1 MKDSRSLACR
11 CGTVR
16 LAVHGAPILA
26 AECHCTSCR
35 TAAERLAALPG
46 APQVRAENGGV
57 PYVFFRKDRV
67 EFGAGTEHL
76 REFRLTPASKTRRVV
91 AACCGTPVF
100 TEFESGHWLSL
111 FAVLW
116 PEAVRPSPEIR
127 TMTGDRPPGVPLDD
141 RIPNAR
147 RHTAAFMLKLLG
159 AWVAMG
165 FRVPKVAVPGGR
177 LEA

>member
-1 MKDSRSLACR
+1 MTDSRTLACR

-16 LAVHGAPILA
+16 LAVRGAPILA

-35 TAAERLAALPG
+35 TAAERLAARPG
-46 APQVRAENGGV
+46 APDVRAPNGGV
-57 PYVFFRKDRV
+57 PYVLFRKDRV
-67 EFGAGTEHL
+67 DFTAGADQL
-76 REFRLTPASKTRRVV
+76 REFRLTPAAKTRRVV

-111 FAVLW
+111 FSVLW
-116 PEAVRPSPEIR
+116 PQETRPRPEVR
-127 TMTGDRPPGVPLDD
+127 TMTGDRPAGTVLDD
-141 RIPNAR
+141 RVPNAR
-147 RHTAAFMLKLLG
+147 RHTASFMLKLLG

-177 LEA
+177 LDA